1 MAFDPSAIEQAI
13 TNGIIRMI
21 PFFGPAFAD
30 MTPDQKRAF
39 LLQLA
44 EVLARGAAEGAVK
57 GNQGSTGGI
66 QIP

>member
-1 MAFDPSAIEQAI
+1 MAFDPIAIEQAI
-13 TNGIIRMI
+13 TTGIIKLI

-44 EVLARGAAEGAVK
+44 EVIARGAAEGAVK
-57 GNQGSTGGI
+57 GNQGNTGVT
-66 QIP
+66 Q